1 MINEIFVSMRRVSVV
16 VCVVVDT
23 EYGVV
28 LLLAQKKE
36 ELLSK
41 Q

>member
-16 VCVVVDT
+16 VCVVVDI

-28 LLLAQKKE
+28 LLLAQKNV